1 MIFFYLLRIIEQT
14 SFTKSN
20 KLKQITK
27 QEQEFSAIIEKHKR
41 LIYKIAH
48 AYCNN
53 SEDRKDLVQEIV
65 LQLWKAF
72 PKYNPQFAITTWM
85 YRIALNV
92 SISYYRQSKNQKNQ
106 TVSDNEYILQIAET
120 PEFEDPKSEQ
130 LKLLHQFIGE
140 LKELDKALI
149 LLYLEGNKQ
158 DMIADILGISKSNV
172 ATKIGRIKT
181 KLKNRFE
188 GIKD

>member
-1 MIFFYLLRIIEQT
+1 M
-14 SFTKSN
+14 
-20 KLKQITK
+20 TK
-27 QEQEFSAIIEKHKR
+27 QERDFAIIIEKNKN
-41 LIYKIAH
+41 LIYKIAN

-53 SEDRKDLVQEIV
+53 SEDRKDLFQEIV

-72 PKYNPQFAITTWM
+72 PKYNPEFAISTWL

-92 SISYYRQSKNQKNQ
+92 SISYYRQRTKRKIQ
-106 TVSDNEYILQIAET
+106 TISDNEYILEIAET
-120 PEFEDPKSEQ
+120 PDLDNPQNEQ
-130 LKLLHQFIGE
+130 LKQLHQFISE

-158 DMIADILGISKSNV
+158 DIIAEILGISKTNV

-181 KLKNRFE
+181 HLKKRFE
-188 GIKD
+188 ILEE

>member
-1 MIFFYLLRIIEQT
+1 
-14 SFTKSN
+14 
-20 KLKQITK
+20 LKQTTK
-27 QEQEFSAIIEKHKR
+27 QERDFAIIIETNKK
-41 LIYKIAH
+41 LIYKIAN

-53 SEDRKDLVQEIV
+53 SEDRKDLFQEIV

-72 PKYNPQFAITTWM
+72 PKYNPEFAISTWL

-92 SISYYRQSKNQKNQ
+92 SISYYRQRTKRKIQ
-106 TVSDNEYILQIAET
+106 TISDNEYILEIAET
-120 PEFEDPKSEQ
+120 PDLDNPQNEQ
-130 LKLLHQFIGE
+130 LKQLHQFISE

-158 DMIADILGISKSNV
+158 DIIAEILGISKTNV

-181 KLKNRFE
+181 HLKKRFE
-188 GIKD
+188 ILEE

>member
-1 MIFFYLLRIIEQT
+1 M
-14 SFTKSN
+14 
-20 KLKQITK
+20 TK
-27 QEQEFSAIIEKHKR
+27 QERDFAIIIEKNKN
-41 LIYKIAH
+41 LIYKIAN

-53 SEDRKDLVQEIV
+53 SEDKKDLFQEIV

-72 PKYNPQFAITTWM
+72 PKYKPEFAITTWL

-92 SISYYRQSKNQKNQ
+92 SISYYRQTKKQKIQ
-106 TVSDNEYILQIAET
+106 TISDNKYILEIAET
-120 PEFEDPKSEQ
+120 PNLDNPQNEQ
-130 LKLLHQFIGE
+130 LKQLHQFISE

-158 DMIADILGISKSNV
+158 DEIAEILGISKTNV

-181 KLKNRFE
+181 HLKKRFE
-188 GIKD
+188 ILEE